1 MLRQVCG
8 IEITWWSLVLGPSI
22 ELTVVIPMAGPM
34 VEIYIGGS
42 GEGGGAGALLFPGC
56 SLSLCSLPYLT
67 SSYLNLHFG
76 TQGRLL
82 RLETIPYTQETGDKK
97 ASVLGSLTA
106 FSSVSVGG
114 RFPLTSQFT
123 NSHGRHSLWDQH

>member
-42 GEGGGAGALLFPGC
+42 GEGGGAGAAYQRREH
-56 SLSLCSLPYLT
+56 LS
-67 SSYLNLHFG
+67 
-76 TQGRLL
+76 
-82 RLETIPYTQETGDKK
+82 K
-97 ASVLGSLTA
+97 
-106 FSSVSVGG
+106 VS
-114 RFPLTSQFT
+114 
-123 NSHGRHSLWDQH
+123 NSKIIFQA